1 MAFCTRCGATVNGA
15 FCVQCGTPAKAAAGQ
30 PIASPA
36 GPPSASPPPT
46 GPPPVGQ
53 ATPQP
58 VPGAMAPRRTS
69 PLVWVLVAVLGLF
82 VLIGVAAVGTLRYF
96 VHKAGID
103 PDLMRRNPGF
113 AIGKIIA
120 AANPDAEVLSTDD
133 SSGKITVRDRR
144 TGKVVTL
151 SFDDAKNGRFSFSAV
166 GDDGKTA
173 SLEIGAGAG
182 KLPSWV
188 PAYPGAD
195 ARGTFAVK
203 GDDGNSQG
211 EGGTFTFTTPDSA
224 AKVKAFYDDRCRRA
238 GMKVKMTLSTEE
250 SGVIVAS
257 DDGERHTL
265 NVNVAGGSGDT
276 TVTVIYAAKR

>member
-1 MAFCTRCGATVNGA
+1 MAFCTSCGATVNGA
-15 FCVQCGTPAKAAAGQ
+15 FCVQCGTPAKTAAGQPSASPAGQ

-36 GPPSASPPPT
+36 GPPPA
-46 GPPPVGQ
+46 GP

-58 VPGAMAPRRTS
+58 VPGAVAPRKTS
-69 PLVWVLVAVLGLF
+69 PVVWILVGVLGLF
-82 VLIGVAAVGTLRYF
+82 VLMGVAAVGTLRYF

-103 PDLMRRNPGF
+103 PELMHRNPGF
-113 AIGKIIA
+113 AIGKIIT

-144 TGKVVTL
+144 TGKVVTM
-151 SFDDAKNGRFSFSAV
+151 SFDDARHGKFSFSAV

-195 ARGTFAVK
+195 AKGTFAVK

-224 AKVKAFYDDRCRRA
+224 AKVKAFYDDKCKQA

-250 SGVIVAS
+250 GGMIVAT
-257 DDGERHTL
+257 DDDERHTL

-276 TVTVIYAAKR
+276 TVTLIYAAKK